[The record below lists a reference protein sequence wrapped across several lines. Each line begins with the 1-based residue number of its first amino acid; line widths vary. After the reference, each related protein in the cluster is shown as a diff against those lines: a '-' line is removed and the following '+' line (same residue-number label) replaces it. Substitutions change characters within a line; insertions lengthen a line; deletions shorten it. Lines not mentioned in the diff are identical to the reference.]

1 MSRNNSPPTNS
12 GSSSETSE
20 VQSFEDNKTFSEPS
34 ASRNLFSQNRTL
46 KSQKSI
52 KEFGSNQS
60 GDGEPKRPPWRAV
73 SVSTLPK
80 PDKNAL
86 LKAKLLDA
94 SRRLRAGKS
103 SIGLQTYLVPTKLLR
118 DVNFGTQKDLLLFKD
133 MKIQTDAFYT
143 KKTNIGET
151 FILTYSVAQMT
162 DYVRVSNAATQ
173 TLLPRIPGDIFLNT
187 YLANYENMKH
197 LEDINGVEKNAVS
210 EYFAKRDKKLHYKSD
225 NSFDSGQSRS
235 VPNIEIDIKKL
246 RKKGFRPS
254 LQQPTLL
261 SWNFEYGDLADDNNS
276 KKFEPYAIQSNQSQR
291 SIISLPKETSIPHG
305 NNSYYIEYDFELFL
319 LSIDKLLQ
327 EINKLL
333 DIIEDN
339 TSAKKCYNKIT
350 TESVHFKHQPLV
362 IPSEEWLP
370 LINKEEKHLEDMIRE
385 INI

>member
-1 MSRNNSPPTNS
+1 
-12 GSSSETSE
+12 
-20 VQSFEDNKTFSEPS
+20 
-34 ASRNLFSQNRTL
+34 
-46 KSQKSI
+46 
-52 KEFGSNQS
+52 
-60 GDGEPKRPPWRAV
+60 
-73 SVSTLPK
+73 
-80 PDKNAL
+80 
-86 LKAKLLDA
+86 
-94 SRRLRAGKS
+94 RLRAGKS

-197 LEDINGVEKNAVS
+197 LEDIN
-210 EYFAKRDKKLHYKSD
+210 
-225 NSFDSGQSRS
+225 
-235 VPNIEIDIKKL
+235 
-246 RKKGFRPS
+246 GFRPS